1 MNRKRLF
8 ILLLVLCCSIKLQA
22 QQTKVNQDS
31 LRYSAFERFSQKTK
45 FTHYLHK
52 LVFKPLKPASDAQAK
67 KRKAKRSKTY
77 RNVEGKVVRNI
88 YILTYDPFGYNMQDS
103 TLKPKG
109 FFSKSANSLHIKTQ
123 PFVIKNLLLFKEND
137 TFDSLLVKE
146 SERLVRSQKY
156 LSEVLFYTLSSKE
169 AIDSV
174 DVYIRT
180 YDAWSI
186 IPSLNVSPGFIDA
199 GVIDNNFAGFGHR
212 FQTDMKWKLPE
223 GINTLRMN
231 YFVPNIS
238 NSYISTKVQYII
250 SGTEDSVK
258 SIEFARVFYS
268 PLTRWAGGV
277 FVGQKKTAE
286 SYINQDTI
294 RYLQSTVHNQD
305 YWVARSWQVFKQ
317 YSANAPIRNLVLSG
331 RMHRLRF
338 PERQPEAIA
347 ANVFNKQTI
356 FYSGLGFSSR
366 KYIRDNHIFNFG
378 KVEDVPIGQAYS
390 ITLGWDVQQPDRYY
404 FDTKAAIGNY
414 FPFGY
419 LSAHIQYGS
428 FIGPNGLQQGVIT
441 GRINY
446 FTKLLTFGNW
456 RIRQFVKPT
465 VIVGI
470 KRLATDNLSFDDN
483 LEGFENL
490 AYKATSM
497 MVLTIQTQSYAPWNF
512 VGFRFGPYL
521 FSTFGLLGNEASGFS
536 RSRLYSVFGLGM
548 LIKNDYLIF
557 STFQLSMTFYPFIP
571 GKGTN
576 IFNTNAFEASDYG
589 FRGFEISKPGIIDYK

>member
-1 MNRKRLF
+1 MNRKLLF
-8 ILLLVLCCSIKLQA
+8 MLLLMLCCFVKLQA
-22 QQTKVNQDS
+22 QETKVNQDS
-31 LRYSAFERFSQKTK
+31 LNYSSFEKFSQKSK
-45 FTHYLHK
+45 FTRYLHT
-52 LVFKPLKPASDAQAK
+52 LIIKPLKPASDTLAK

-77 RNVEGKVVRNI
+77 RKFEGKVVRKI

-103 TLKPKG
+103 TLQPKN
-109 FFSKSANSLHIKTQ
+109 FFSKTANSLHIKTQ
-123 PFVIKNLLLFKEND
+123 AFTIRNLLLFEEND

-146 SERLVRSQKY
+146 SERLVRSQNY
-156 LSEVLFYTLSSKE
+156 LSDVLFYTLSSRHDV
-169 AIDSV
+169 DSV
-174 DVYIRT
+174 DIYIRT

-212 FQTDMKWKLPE
+212 FQTDMKWEFPD
-223 GINTLRMN
+223 GINTLRIN
-231 YFVPNIS
+231 YFVPNIG

-268 PLTRWAGGV
+268 PLTRWAGGI

-286 SYINQDTI
+286 SYIRQDTI
-294 RYLQSTVHNQD
+294 RHLHSTVHNQD
-305 YWVARSWQVFKQ
+305 YWLAHSWQVFKQ

-331 RMHRLRF
+331 RIHRLRF

-356 FYSGLGFSSR
+356 FYSGLGFTSR
-366 KYIRDNHIFNFG
+366 KYIRDHHIFNFG
-378 KVEDVPIGQAYS
+378 KVEDVPVGQAYS
-390 ITLGWDVQQPDRYY
+390 ITFGWDAQQPDRYY
-404 FDTKAAIGNY
+404 FDTKAAIGGY
-414 FPFGY
+414 YPFGY
-419 LSAHIQYGS
+419 LSAHLQYGS
-428 FIGPNGLQQGVIT
+428 FIGSNGLHQGVFT

-446 FTKLLTFGNW
+446 FTKLLTLGNW

-465 VIVGI
+465 IIIGI
-470 KRLATDNLSFDDN
+470 KRLATDNLTFDDN

-490 AYKATSM
+490 VYSATSM
-497 MVLTIQTQSYAPWNF
+497 MALTIQTQSYAPWNL
-512 VGFRFGPYL
+512 VGFRFGPYF

-536 RSRLYSVFGLGM
+536 RSRLYSVFGLGV

-557 STFQLSMTFYPFIP
+557 GTFQISMTYYPFIP
-571 GKGTN
+571 GKGNN
-576 IFNTNAFEASDYG
+576 IFNTNAFETSDYG